1 LTLSTVISA
10 VPLSI
15 MLMIDGNGRLAD
27 PMWNSPATM
36 MAAALMSVNAR
47 SGLAMSAPPFSMV
60 MTSAWMLERS
70 IKTLC
75 PDTMLTLPLLLP
87 KSEDHLAFASVWDG
101 CWGAGA
107 GLTTGSDAFVVDG
120 GVAVD
125 DVVEEVVDDV
135 VGALVV
141 EDVLSATAVVGA
153 ALVVDARVVELVV
166 DARVVE
172 LVVAALEVVLA
183 LTVELVVDLAAE
195 VADPL
200 HDCVLVIVY
209 GIVMVEA
216 LFPILKRPVAATGKA
231 LQTSILITPFT
242 MSCVRAPPL
251 ALNVSYRPL
260 CASVAKMG
268 VIWDTS

>member
-1 LTLSTVISA
+1 LTLSYVISA
-10 VPLSI
+10 VPLSM
-15 MLMIDGNGRLAD
+15 MLMVDGNGRMAD

-36 MAAALMSVNAR
+36 MAAALMSVIAK
-47 SGLAMSAPPFSMV
+47 SGLAMSAPPFSIV
-60 MTSAWMLERS
+60 MTSACMLETS

-75 PDTMLTLPLLLP
+75 PDAMLTLPLLLP

-101 CWGAGA
+101 CCGAGA

-120 GVAVD
+120 GVA
-125 DVVEEVVDDV
+125 VDDV